1 MLNAV
6 RLRIDLAYDGTGFY
20 GWAKQPE
27 IRTVQ
32 GEIERVLHTILRVPE
47 GDPTEP
53 LRLTVAGRTDT
64 GVHASHQVC
73 HLDVNEDVL
82 KRCVGHMDVP
92 PSSRLPADFSAC
104 CRPISQSAA
113 SHPLRTV
120 STRVSPRW
128 NVPTCTESPIGQAR
142 WTPVPETSYCISTM
156 NLTSNP

>member
-92 PSSRLPADFSAC
+92 PVIALTRRLQRMLPADIAI
-104 CRPISQSAA
+104 RGIAPA
-113 SHPLRTV
+113 PTV

-142 WTPVPETSYCISTM
+142 WTPYQKLRIAYRR
-156 NLTSNP
+156 